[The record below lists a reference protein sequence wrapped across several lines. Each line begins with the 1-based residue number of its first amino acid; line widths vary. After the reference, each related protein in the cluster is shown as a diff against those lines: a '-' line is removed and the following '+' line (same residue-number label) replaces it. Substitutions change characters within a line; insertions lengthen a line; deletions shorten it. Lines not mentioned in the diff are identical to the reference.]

1 MDTSLGEYEC
11 HCGMEFTEGDELTQH
26 INTTHTG
33 GRGVGLVC
41 TKAAHQ
47 KPYTKVPVLSEN
59 ITEHK
64 RLFATNVCY
73 VYMAMRS
80 RPQ

>member
-26 INTTHTG
+26 INSTHTG
-33 GRGVGLVC
+33 GVGLVH
-41 TKAAHQ
+41 TKAAHL

-59 ITEHK
+59 ITEQNIK
-64 RLFATNVCY
+64 RYFTTNVCY
-73 VYMAMRS
+73 VHMAMRS